1 MPISKLAHYSIRT
14 SDLEA
19 SRRFYT
25 EILGFRAGARPNF
38 DFPGLWLY
46 LGQDERDF
54 GIVHLIGIDPDH
66 PDGLAGYLGEKR
78 GEALVGTGILDHIA
92 YLATGW
98 AETRQRCEKMAID
111 YTTRVV
117 PSLGLLQIFLLDP
130 SGVTIE
136 LNYPAQEAQA

>member
-1 MPISKLAHYSIRT
+1 MPISILAHYSIRT
-14 SDLEA
+14 ADLEA
-19 SRRFYT
+19 SRRFYVDV
-25 EILGFRAGARPNF
+25 LGLRVGARPDF

-46 LGQDERDF
+46 LGQDEGDF

-66 PDGLAGYLGEKR
+66 PEGLAGYLGEKPA
-78 GEALVGTGILDHIA
+78 ESLTGTGALDHIA

-98 AETRQRCEKMAID
+98 ATTRERCGKMAID
-111 YTTRVV
+111 YTARVV

-136 LNYPAQEAQA
+136 LNYPANEAQA